1 VERVKA
7 RVSRAALDRA
17 VYEGLRPSSLCL
29 GLLFLFFAVAHR
41 VVLPPDA
48 ALPLAALALL
58 SSIAFLGLAEILRR
72 RRIPIAWAHPLA
84 FAMASLAL
92 ANGALHLQLLA
103 EPSQAAY
110 LILIVVGCG
119 LVFLSWPWL
128 AAIIFL
134 TWAAWVAAFRSAQP
148 SPDWQHFGFALAAAS
163 ALAPMLLSLRLAAHR
178 RAWQRHVHERHQLR
192 QLRRAARA
200 SQAELEKRVEQRT
213 AELVAANAALRAEVD
228 ERVRAADRAQRFARA
243 IETCT
248 DGIVLADADGRITEL
263 NDAMVEMFGA
273 EDKGALIGRLTF
285 ELVVPDDERRARSTI
300 DQLYATG
307 SSPSQEY
314 QIVRFDGQVVP
325 IEAAVALISESI
337 KDAHGFVVVVRDVT
351 ERRRFQ
357 DALRRSEAYF
367 RALVENSADVIV
379 VFDERGAIRAR
390 PSLEALSAGPFGH
403 RLPQIVERL
412 AIDAVH
418 PDDAASVVRTFRASL
433 KTPETTPTLEFR
445 VRRRD
450 GSWATAEATF
460 RNLLDDPAVAGV
472 VATVRD
478 RSARKAAEDEL
489 RRAKEEAEAANRAK
503 TDFLAT
509 ISHELRSPLHAIIGY
524 TDLLRE
530 EAFGRVEPE
539 QGEALARIR
548 SRADS
553 LFELISAVLDLS
565 AMDADRLRLH
575 VAEVDLRNVLA
586 EVEAETRELWAPSGL
601 EMRWDVDPG
610 VIPVLSDAGKIKV
623 VVKNL
628 VSNAIRFTDRG
639 GIATSVKSVP
649 GGVEI
654 RVKDTGVGIPESG
667 MATIFEAFRQL
678 ETTPA
683 REIGGTGLGLHIVA
697 RLLVLL
703 HGSIDVESE
712 VGRGSTFFVR
722 LPQHIGA
729 GAEPPSSELASTRD
743 SAAPV
748 GGESDRR
755 GAP

>member
-1 VERVKA
+1 VERVKS

-17 VYEGLRPSSLCL
+17 VYDGLRPSSLCL

-41 VVLPPDA
+41 VVLPPDPA
-48 ALPLAALALL
+48 RPLSALASL
-58 SSIAFLGLAEILRR
+58 SAIAFLALWGILRR
-72 RRIPIAWAHPLA
+72 RELPVAWAHPLA
-84 FAMASLAL
+84 FAMASVAL
-92 ANGALHLQLLA
+92 ANGALHLQLLE

-128 AAIIFL
+128 AAIILL
-134 TWAAWVAAFRSAQP
+134 TWAVWGAAFRSALP
-148 SPDWQHFGFALAAAS
+148 SPEWQHFGFALAAAS
-163 ALAPMLLSLRLAAHR
+163 ALAPMLLALRLAAHG
-178 RAWQRHVHERHQLR
+178 RAWRRRVHDRHQYR
-192 QLRRAARA
+192 ELRRAARA
-200 SQAELEKRVEQRT
+200 SQAELEKRVQLRT

-248 DGIVLADADGRITEL
+248 DGIALADAEGRITEL

-273 EDKGALIGRLTF
+273 ADKEALLGRLTF
-285 ELVVPDDERRARSTI
+285 ELVVPEDEPRARATI
-300 DQLYATG
+300 DRLYATG

-314 QIVRFDGQVVP
+314 QVVRFDGEVVP
-325 IEAAVALISESI
+325 IEAAVALLSESI
-337 KDAHGFVVVVRDVT
+337 EDAQGFVVVVRDVT

-367 RALVENSADVIV
+367 RALVENSADVII
-379 VFDERGAIRAR
+379 VFDERGAVRAR

-403 RLPQIVERL
+403 RLPDIVDRL
-412 AIDAVH
+412 AIDSVH
-418 PDDAASVVRTFRASL
+418 PDDAASVVRAFGKAL
-433 KTPETTPTLEFR
+433 KAPEATSTLEFR

-478 RSARKAAEDEL
+478 RSARKEAEDEL

-530 EAFGRVEPE
+530 EVFGRVVA
-539 QGEALARIR
+539 QQAEALERIR

-575 VAEVDLRNVLA
+575 VAEVDLRHVLG

-601 EMRWDVDPG
+601 EMKWEVEPG
-610 VIPVLSDAGKIKV
+610 VLPVLSDAGKIKV
-623 VVKNL
+623 IVKNL

-639 GIATSVKSVP
+639 SITTSVRRVP

-654 RVKDTGVGIPESG
+654 RVHDTGVGIPASG
-667 MATIFEAFRQL
+667 MATIFEPFRQL

-712 VGRGSTFFVR
+712 LGRGSTFVVR
-722 LPQHIGA
+722 LPQHLGA
-729 GAEPPSSELASTRD
+729 AAETSSRELTPDPNAPATAMKPPGA
-743 SAAPV
+743 V
-748 GGESDRR
+748 HH
-755 GAP
+755 